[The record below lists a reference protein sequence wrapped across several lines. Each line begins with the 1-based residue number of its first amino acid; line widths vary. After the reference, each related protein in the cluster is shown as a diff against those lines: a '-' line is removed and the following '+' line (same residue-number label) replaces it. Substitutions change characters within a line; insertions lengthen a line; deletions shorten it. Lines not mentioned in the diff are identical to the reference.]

1 MSNSNWCGKDQEFKM
16 VVEAYEEYWRNEIK
30 DFDLKSSKM
39 LCSAKL
45 KGETFGGDS
54 GSGIWLLLLKD
65 SVISIGKQI
74 FVPWRLKMSHSTFF
88 SHLYQTYPGSMK
100 HWMLFKSTMQFVLVG
115 PVVNFL
121 QRITSFKEIPID
133 CIYLSVKNFYRT
145 DFILRKSS

>member
-54 GSGIWLLLLKD
+54 GSPLVQQDQNGRWNLIAIVKGFGDFNWKADICALETKN
-65 SVISIGKQI
+65 V
-74 FVPWRLKMSHSTFF
+74 TFDVF
-88 SHLYQTYPGSMK
+88 QS
-100 HWMLFKSTMQFVLVG
+100 LVSNLSWIYETLN
-115 PVVNFL
+115 VV
-121 QRITSFKEIPID
+121 
-133 CIYLSVKNFYRT
+133 
-145 DFILRKSS
+145 

>member
-54 GSGIWLLLLKD
+54 GSPLVQQDQNGRWNLIAIVKGFHEFNWKPDICDLETKRVTF
-65 SVISIGKQI
+65 SVFQSL
-74 FVPWRLKMSHSTFF
+74 VPNLSWIYETLN
-88 SHLYQTYPGSMK
+88 
-100 HWMLFKSTMQFVLVG
+100 LF
-115 PVVNFL
+115 
-121 QRITSFKEIPID
+121 
-133 CIYLSVKNFYRT
+133 
-145 DFILRKSS
+145 